1 MADIPMSEFERTRA
15 ALGYIQPDDRE
26 TWRKAGMALKAEFG
40 DEGFALW
47 SEWSQQAN
55 SYNARDAR
63 DAWKSFKGGRITI
76 NTLFH
81 LAKAGGFDPRSHKAK
96 PIDPAERK
104 QRDTDRAARE
114 ARERELEAQRHAAAA
129 EEAAR
134 IWEAAVPAS
143 ADHPYLVRKGI
154 GPGKLRIYR
163 GDLRIGTA
171 SCDGALII
179 PARDAAG
186 KLWTL
191 EFILE
196 DGQKRYLPNGRKSG
210 SFARGGGEVTDTV
223 LIGEGYAT
231 CATLSTVMRAP
242 AACAF
247 DAGNLL
253 AVATAMREQ
262 YPNARIVI
270 CADDDYRTK
279 GNPGV
284 AKARA
289 AAKAVGGF
297 VAVPD
302 FGDDRPVGATDFN
315 DMAAHFGVE
324 AFAAISACVHAA
336 APVGALQSAA
346 DTTTQPATN
355 AKATKRPK
363 TTQAGD
369 GRSRF
374 RVDGRGVWFEGFD
387 REGNKLPAQWIC
399 DPLEI
404 VAETRNDANT
414 EWGVLLEFS
423 DRDGNPKR
431 WAMPRRMLAGDGAE
445 YRAILMDMGL
455 NIDPSS
461 SAKQRLASYI
471 QTARSEDRARCTGR
485 IGWHGDAFVL
495 PDQTIGAGGDL
506 TIFQTDGSIES
517 HFKQRGTLDDWQR
530 ELAALCVG
538 NSRLM
543 FCVSAAFAG
552 ALLRFSGQGSGGFH
566 LMGNSTVGKTTALR
580 AAASVFG
587 GRDYMRSWRAT
598 SNAMES
604 TAAQHSDGLLILD
617 EIGQVEPKEV
627 GDIVYMIGN
636 EQGKGRATRNATAK
650 PVLTWRLLFLS
661 SGEKTLSAIMGEAN
675 KMAKAGQDVR
685 LATVP
690 ADAGRGYGLFEELHG
705 SASSKELADRV
716 TRAAGL
722 YHGVAALEFIRH
734 VSDHADEMHELVSGM
749 IAPLVTAWVPDGA
762 DGQVSRVAQRFALV
776 GAAGEI
782 ASAAGCTGWG
792 EGYAIEAAHACFRAW
807 VHERGGV
814 GNAEATAM
822 LRQVRGFLEAHGDA
836 RFTWVQRVD
845 DDHAGRTMHRA
856 GFKRSISDD
865 RPVNSDREYV
875 AEYGQKMA
883 NADAE
888 RSDTEY
894 LILTEPFRK
903 EVCGGFDHRAVARLL
918 ADVGA
923 LRSEGSGRF
932 DCKVRI
938 GSLGQMR
945 AYRIQSSI
953 FSLDID

>member
-1 MADIPMSEFERTRA
+1 MSDTTLSEFERARV
-15 ALGYIQPDDRE
+15 ALGYIPPDDRE

-40 DEGFALW
+40 EEGFALW
-47 SEWSQQAN
+47 SDWSEQAT

-63 DAWKSFKGGRITI
+63 DAWKSFKGGAIRI

-81 LAKAGGFDPRSHKAK
+81 LAKANGFDPRVHKAT
-96 PIDPAERK
+96 PIDEAERAR
-104 QRDTDRAARE
+104 RDVERADRD
-114 ARERELEAQRHAAAA
+114 AREREREVARHATAAVEAQRIWDAA
-129 EEAAR
+129 
-134 IWEAAVPAS
+134 WPAPIV
-143 ADHPYLVRKGI
+143 HPYFARKNI
-154 GPGKLRIYR
+154 RPDALRLYR

-171 SCDGALII
+171 ACDGALVV
-179 PARDAAG
+179 PLRDPAG

-191 EFILE
+191 QFILE
-196 DGQKRYLPNGRKSG
+196 DGQKRFLSNGRKSG
-210 SFARGGGEVTDTV
+210 CYCFIGDQLGASSMVV
-223 LIGEGYAT
+223 LIAEGYAT
-231 CATLSTVMRAP
+231 AATLAQVTGHAVAV
-242 AACAF
+242 AF
-247 DAGNLL
+247 DKGNLL
-253 AVATAMREQ
+253 AVATALRKLH
-262 YPNARIVI
+262 PHARIVL
-270 CADDDYRTK
+270 CADDDYRTN

-284 AKARA
+284 TKARA
-289 AAKAVGGF
+289 AADAVGGF
-297 VAVPD
+297 VAVPE
-302 FGDDRPVGATDFN
+302 FGDKRPANATDFN
-315 DMAAHFGVE
+315 DMVALRGAESV
-324 AFAAISACVHAA
+324 AACVSGAGPASVSDTSVSVKVASPSPKAA
-336 APVGALQSAA
+336 
-346 DTTTQPATN
+346 
-355 AKATKRPK
+355 KRSK

-374 RVDGRGVWFEGFD
+374 RVNDRGVWYEGYD
-387 REGNKLPAQWIC
+387 REGNALPPQWIC

-404 VAETRNDANT
+404 AAESRNESGM

-461 SAKQRLASYI
+461 TAKQRLASYI
-471 QTARSEDRARCTGR
+471 QTARSDERAFCTSR
-485 IGWHGDAFVL
+485 VGWHGDAFVL
-495 PDQTIGAGGDL
+495 PDRTIGGTGDR
-506 TIFQTDGSIES
+506 TIFQTEGSIES
-517 HFKQRGTLDDWQR
+517 QFKQCGSLDEWQR

-566 LMGNSTVGKTTALR
+566 LVGNSTVGKTTALR

-636 EQGKGRATRNATAK
+636 EAGKGRATRNATAK

-661 SGEKTLSAIMGEAN
+661 SGEKTLSSIMGEAN
-675 KMAKAGQDVR
+675 KTAKAGQDVR

-690 ADAGRGYGLFEELHG
+690 ADAGCGYGLFEQLHG
-705 SASSKELADRV
+705 CASSKELADRV
-716 TRAAGL
+716 TRAANQHYGQA
-722 YHGVAALEFIRH
+722 GLEFIQH
-734 VSDHADEMHELVSGM
+734 VSNNADKMRHAVSNM
-749 IAPLVTAWVPDGA
+749 VAPLVAEWVPDGA

-792 EGYAIEAAHACFRAW
+792 EGYAIEAAHACFKAW

-814 GNAEATAM
+814 GNAEASAM

-845 DDHAGRTMHRA
+845 DDRAGKTMHRA
-856 GFKRSISDD
+856 GFKRFLSGGK
-865 RPVNSDREYV
+865 PVNSDRDHM
-875 AEYGQKMA
+875 AEYGEKIA
-883 NADAE
+883 VPDAE
-888 RSDTEY
+888 RSDMEY
-894 LILTEPFRK
+894 LVLTEIFRK
-903 EVCGGFDHRAVARLL
+903 EICSGYNPREVARLL
-918 ADVGA
+918 VKAGA
-923 LRSEGSGRF
+923 LRPEPDGHTSSN
-932 DCKVRI
+932 VRI
-938 GSLGQMR
+938 GAQGIMR
-945 AYRIQSSI
+945 VYRIQSSI
-953 FSLDID
+953 FTLDID